1 MKISDR
7 SVCPDIERFDQ
18 PCVSSSEEMLLFAD
32 IETTGLKKEYC
43 RIYLIGCAYLDI
55 DGWHIRQWLTESAS
69 DERAVLEAFAGFAS
83 GFGTVVTFNGEGFDL
98 PVIDFKNRY
107 YGIDFDIRGMGS
119 LDIYK
124 EIKPLK
130 KIFALKSL
138 RQKAVEEL
146 LGLKRED
153 RFDGG
158 RLIPYYYE
166 YEMTGSPETERLL
179 LLHNFE
185 DVLGMI
191 KIMPVLNYTGIP
203 RGDFEFLGM
212 SFAGTEKFR
221 TEFILNKGVPAPLK
235 NGKISVREK
244 ILSVDY
250 DIEDGKVLFPLKGP
264 ENYYYLPL
272 EDKVIHKDLAVFVD
286 KKYRQKAA
294 KENCFLKVET
304 ERLSAVDRSEFK
316 TYAMNAISSY

>member
-7 SVCPDIERFDQ
+7 CVSPAIERFDQ
-18 PCVSSSEEMLLFAD
+18 LCVSSSEEMLLFAD

-55 DGWHIRQWLTESAS
+55 DGWHIRQWLTENAS

-107 YGIDFDIRGMGS
+107 YGIDPDIRGMES

-130 KIFALKSL
+130 KLFALKSL
-138 RQKAVEEL
+138 RQRAVEEL

-153 RFDGG
+153 KLDGG

-166 YEMTGSPETERLL
+166 YEMTGSAETEHLL

-185 DVLGMI
+185 DVLGMME
-191 KIMPVLNYTGIP
+191 IMPVLNYMGIM
-203 RGDFEFLGM
+203 RGDFEFLGL
-212 SFAGTEKFR
+212 SHACKEKLR
-221 TEFILNKGVPAPLK
+221 TEFILNKGVPVPLK

-244 ILSVDY
+244 ILSVDF
-250 DIEDGKVLFPLKGP
+250 DIEDGKVLLPLKGF
-264 ENYYYLPL
+264 ENYYYLPV
-272 EDKVIHKDLAVFVD
+272 EDRVIHKDLAAFVD
-286 KKYRQKAA
+286 KKYRQKAT

-304 ERLSAVDRSEFK
+304 EKLSAVDHSEFK
-316 TYAMNAISSY
+316 TYAMNAISGY

>member
-7 SVCPDIERFDQ
+7 SIRPDIERFDQ

-43 RIYLIGCAYLDI
+43 QIYLIGCAYLDI
-55 DGWHIRQWLTESAS
+55 DGWHIRQWLTERAS
-69 DERAVLEAFAGFAS
+69 DERAVLEVFANFAS

-107 YGIDFDIRGMGS
+107 YGIDFDIHGMGS

-130 KIFALKSL
+130 KLFALKSL

-146 LGLKRED
+146 IGLKRED
-153 RFDGG
+153 KLDGG

-166 YEMTGSPETERLL
+166 YETTGSSETERLL

-185 DVLGMI
+185 DVLGMME
-191 KIMPVLNYTGIP
+191 IMPVLNYMGIVQ
-203 RGDFEFLGM
+203 GDFEFTGY
-212 SFAGTEKFR
+212 SFPSKEKLR
-221 TEFILNKGVPAPLK
+221 TEFILNKGVPVPVK

-244 ILSVDY
+244 ILSVDF
-250 DIEDGKVLFPLKGP
+250 DIEDGRVLLPLKEP
-264 ENYYYLPL
+264 ENYYYLPM
-272 EDKVIHKDLAVFVD
+272 EDRVIHKDLAVFVD
-286 KKYRQKAA
+286 KKYRQKAT

-316 TYAMNAISSY
+316 TYAMNAVSSY